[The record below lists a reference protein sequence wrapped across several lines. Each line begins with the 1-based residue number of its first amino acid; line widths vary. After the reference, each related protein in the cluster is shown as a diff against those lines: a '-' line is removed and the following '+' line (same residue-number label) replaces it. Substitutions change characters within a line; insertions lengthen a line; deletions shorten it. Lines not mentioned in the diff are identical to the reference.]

1 VPGDDAVTEDPLVG
15 QAELRR
21 AMGDEGV
28 ELDER
33 TVIEEQLES
42 LARGQLSRGV
52 LSLDPIRPATEP

>member
-1 VPGDDAVTEDPLVG
+1 LVG

-33 TVIEEQLES
+33 TLIEEQLES
-42 LARGQLSRGV
+42 LAGGQLSRGV